1 MSARCYRLCDLIDI
15 VEELLAIVKA
25 LPENAL
31 LEDPSERGVIGVPAK
46 LVRER
51 LEDMLQ
57 QLWVD
62 QKGFD

>member
-25 LPENAL
+25 LPENTL
-31 LEDPSERGVIGVPAK
+31 LEDPSERGVIGFPAK

-57 QLWVD
+57 QFWVD